1 MPWQLSGPQAWLPS
15 RWLAGGTGADGFHVT
30 CLRKGL
36 GVDRCTSSAGAQ
48 TCRSDHPNAPPEAP
62 AASREIPC
70 SWAKATV
77 RMPRTTSRRAV
88 RKPSQ
93 EEEIDSDP
101 ERLGNVGRKLQNET
115 QLGKTQ
121 IVTSGRE
128 NNVSLASLRRRHLQQ
143 IRKYIN
149 TFERRSRRR
158 YRQADELDVQSLSR
172 ADSVLVLGRAY
183 LSVLHMFL

>member
-1 MPWQLSGPQAWLPS
+1 
-15 RWLAGGTGADGFHVT
+15 
-30 CLRKGL
+30 
-36 GVDRCTSSAGAQ
+36 
-48 TCRSDHPNAPPEAP
+48 
-62 AASREIPC
+62 
-70 SWAKATV
+70 
-77 RMPRTTSRRAV
+77 MPRTTSRRAV

-115 QLGKTQ
+115 QLGKAQ

-143 IRKYIN
+143 MRKYIN

-172 ADSVLVLGRAY
+172 ADSVLVLGRAS